1 MKITRAMI
9 LAAGF
14 GKRLRP
20 LTNTI
25 PKPLIEIGSTSLLE
39 KAIIFLKSQ
48 GIKDMVINVHHLS
61 GQIRE
66 FLKSKKNF
74 NINIYISEEK
84 KILDTGGGIK
94 KGTKRFGKFP
104 FIVLNPDT
112 IWGENY
118 IKDIKK
124 LEQLYFQNNKP
135 CLLLVNKKLSYDKS
149 FKGDFNLNSKNY
161 VSKGM
166 KNKFIFTGIQILDR
180 SVFKNTRE
188 VFSMNEIWKNL
199 IKIKILKALK
209 TKNKFIHVNSLKIYR
224 ELAIKKI
231 ID

>member
-66 FLKSKKNF
+66 FLKSKKF
-74 NINIYISEEK
+74 
-84 KILDTGGGIK
+84 
-94 KGTKRFGKFP
+94 
-104 FIVLNPDT
+104 
-112 IWGENY
+112 
-118 IKDIKK
+118 
-124 LEQLYFQNNKP
+124 
-135 CLLLVNKKLSYDKS
+135 
-149 FKGDFNLNSKNY
+149 
-161 VSKGM
+161 
-166 KNKFIFTGIQILDR
+166 
-180 SVFKNTRE
+180 
-188 VFSMNEIWKNL
+188 
-199 IKIKILKALK
+199 
-209 TKNKFIHVNSLKIYR
+209 
-224 ELAIKKI
+224 
-231 ID
+231 

>member
-1 MKITRAMI
+1 M
-9 LAAGF
+9 
-14 GKRLRP
+14 
-20 LTNTI
+20 
-25 PKPLIEIGSTSLLE
+25 
-39 KAIIFLKSQ
+39 
-48 GIKDMVINVHHLS
+48 
-61 GQIRE
+61 
-66 FLKSKKNF
+66 
-74 NINIYISEEK
+74 
-84 KILDTGGGIK
+84 
-94 KGTKRFGKFP
+94 
-104 FIVLNPDT
+104 LNPDT

-166 KNKFIFTGIQILDR
+166 KNKFIFYWNSDFRQISFL
-180 SVFKNTRE
+180 KIRE
-188 VFSMNEIWKNL
+188 KFFSMNEIWKNL